1 MQPEEPPPPSSG
13 EWGGPYPSDPQV
25 PSGRSRIGA
34 IWVIL
39 MIVAGVAVGL
49 GGVGVAAFLIF
60 RPAPVAVPSAVRSP
74 AAPSATSGRYRSAPV
89 ACAKLDLP
97 PYTFSTEFQ
106 SPLQDNEYLE
116 ECQAYVGG
124 RTSGGSAE
132 ISIERDVGPDGV
144 ATARNAL
151 VSAGPAMPGTGFED
165 PPHVTYQA
173 DFGDCT
179 FEYVRSNE
187 YVSVDF
193 KYLPGAQ
200 DAASCGQVGLT
211 YVKQFY
217 ALVG

>member
-1 MQPEEPPPPSSG
+1 
-13 EWGGPYPSDPQV
+13 
-25 PSGRSRIGA
+25 
-34 IWVIL
+34 VIV
-39 MIVAGVAVGL
+39 MIVAAVAVGL

-60 RPAPVAVPSAVRSP
+60 RPAPVAEPSAVRSP
-74 AAPSATSGRYRSAPV
+74 AAPSAGSGRYRTAPV

-97 PYTFSTEFQ
+97 PYTFGTEFQ

-132 ISIERDVGPDGV
+132 ISIERDIGPDGV

-151 VSAGPAMPGTGFED
+151 VSAGPPMPATGFED
-165 PPHVTYQA
+165 PPHVTYQP

-187 YVSVDF
+187 YVSVKF
-193 KYLPGAQ
+193 EYLPGVR